1 MINIILLILFSYLLG
16 SIPFALIIG
25 KIFFQTDIRK
35 LGSGNLGTTN
45 MIRILGKKA
54 GLLVFFLDFFKGY
67 LSIKVANIIL
77 GDVDYL
83 IIFGAFAMI
92 GHMFPIFANFKGG
105 KSVATGSSLFVY
117 FYPYLAL
124 CLVIVFFATLLLTGY
139 VSLGSIIIS
148 TLGAIYITLYGIGN
162 YRFILVAMCIL
173 VIYMH
178 RGNIKRILNGT
189 ENVSKLKVNFRR

>member
-1 MINIILLILFSYLLG
+1 MINIISLIIFSYLLG

-25 KIFFQTDIRK
+25 KIFFRTDIRN

-45 MIRILGKKA
+45 TMRILGRKA
-54 GLLVFFLDFFKGY
+54 GLVVFFLDFAKGY
-67 LSIKVANIIL
+67 LSLKFASFIL
-77 GDVDYL
+77 GDVDYI

-92 GHMFPIFANFKGG
+92 GHMFPIFANFRGG

-124 CLVIVFFATLLLTGY
+124 ILIVVFFVNLLLTGY

-148 TLGAIYITLYGIGN
+148 AIGSAYITLYGEGM
-162 YRFILVAMCIL
+162 YRFILVAMCVL

-178 RGNIKRILNGT
+178 RSNIKRILNGT
-189 ENVSKLKVNFRR
+189 ENVSKLKINFRR